1 MRKVHGKLTGQGGSI
16 NTFWLVLLCFGVE
29 RKKGRRMALGMENV
43 DSGESILQRTMKEN
57 FGKT

>member
-1 MRKVHGKLTGQGGSI
+1 MDCNAESLLRVQTAAEYTG
-16 NTFWLVLLCFGVE
+16 

-43 DSGESILQRTMKEN
+43 DSGESILQRTMKEK